1 MKVKA
6 GAASRPLGQGQRLA
20 EEMLGQHLDDYRL
33 TKVLGRGGMGVVFE
47 AVHAQIGRRVALKVL
62 WNDLARDPS
71 VRERFRG
78 EAQAANRIEH
88 PNIVDI
94 TDLRE
99 AADGTLYLVMELLLG
114 DSLRKRLD
122 ASPRGLEPLTAL
134 RIAHSCALALA
145 AAHQGGIVHRDFK
158 PENVMLVTSSEG
170 ERVKVLDFGVA
181 KILYDSQ
188 KEDLTNPMLSAFLG
202 TLEYA
207 APEQFGDPGMLEEG
221 SGREP
226 APIGPPA
233 DVFALGVTLCELLS
247 GQRPFSGFSMLLHLA
262 EPPAPT
268 LPEQPSTPLRT
279 LLLAMLAR
287 DPAARPLMAEV
298 ARQLAAELAV
308 RQPPPAAP
316 SRRPAAWILALAG
329 GLVGTLVV
337 ALVGTLLWPRSRE
350 WDQAQLY
357 VPSALALLRRGI
369 GEKEVGVRRA
379 AVLAIASA
387 GQSDLAEL
395 LVPVLGDADT
405 RTAELAAIGLQRL
418 QTPTAQSALLSRAEA
433 LPVAMLNVE
442 AAAAL
447 ERLQAPVGRALLG
460 RFLDSGID
468 AIHYGAAV
476 RLCERQQAT
485 GCAVLRRD
493 LDQKRLGPEREVDAL
508 YTLAAAQDA
517 AAGPALQQRLLAT
530 ADKATQLGIA
540 GGLARLPGP
549 WAAMAI
555 RTLVEAAQA
564 RDFDAAVLAAK
575 AQQIAGRETLIAK
588 LHDRRGSPALRITAA
603 SALADQGRLFGI
615 VEPLGRLL
623 SDPSERLDVRLAA
636 AAALLRL
643 VGPSAAASDDEDLE
657 KLCLRNPRL
666 VACQL
671 ADLRRPSEADAAE
684 TYAEYA
690 APERAL
696 IARVLGGR
704 PERRSLEVLLRALE
718 DPDYVVRGSALRS
731 LRSVRA
737 LLRSRGDDSAE
748 QSVQAISQRLVQ
760 SGQAVDQ
767 VIGLSL
773 RQGEPAAHAQL
784 LLILNR
790 TNNVPLRTLAMEL
803 ADDGADNPLLL
814 LGLKDAALDVRF
826 AAARRLARVGS
837 SLAIPVLQEVLALG
851 DGSSLIAY
859 ALLQRMGQTGTPT
872 AEIDWARLLSS
883 EQRLWTRFEAVGELA
898 DLPSAQAIPLLW
910 IALRDPAAVVR
921 YRVAEAAL
929 AHYHRRPRGGIAE
942 AVREI
947 LTVLAADDELY
958 VRSRAQL
965 LLREMNPSASRAT
978 AAPRP
983 RPSGAAPP
991 ATGQG
996 ATSPPPEASPPSLPS
1011 GAAVPS
1017 ATPAPGPAG
1026 PASPTPPDRSSKP
1039 RVEVRPLA
1047 PAKVAVSA
1055 ESPVVDQALQQA
1067 QRAERSG
1074 NLIEAMHALER
1085 AQRALPGPRQ
1095 RAELQSIYAR
1105 LRRDLAAYRIQ
1116 SPRGD
1121 ACVKNELVWHK
1132 PGKHLVSNAD
1142 GKEFITTLSAGKE
1155 YLCDFCAPAG
1165 GYSCKETH

>member
-1 MKVKA
+1 MTAKA
-6 GAASRPLGQGQRLA
+6 GAVSRPLGQGQRLA

-62 WNDLARDPS
+62 WNDLARDSS
-71 VRERFRG
+71 VRQRFRG

-88 PNIVDI
+88 PNVVDI

-122 ASPRGLEPLTAL
+122 ASPRGLEPVAAL

-158 PENVMLVTSSEG
+158 PENVMLLANSDG
-170 ERVKVLDFGVA
+170 ERVKVLDFGIA

-207 APEQFGDPGMLEEG
+207 APEQFGDPGMLDDG

-262 EPPAPT
+262 EPPAPK
-268 LPEQPSTPLRT
+268 LPEPLSPALRA

-287 DPAARPLMAEV
+287 DPSGRPSMAEV
-298 ARQLAAELAV
+298 ARQLAAELAA
-308 RQPPPAAP
+308 RQPPPAAT
-316 SRRPAAWILALAG
+316 SRRPAAWMLALAG
-329 GLVGTLVV
+329 GLVGTLAV
-337 ALVGTLLWPRSRE
+337 ALAGVLLWPRSRE
-350 WDQAQLY
+350 LDQAQLY

-369 GEKEVGVRRA
+369 AEKEVGVRRA
-379 AVLAIASA
+379 ATLAISSA

-395 LVPVLGDADT
+395 LVPVLSDADP

-433 LPVAMLNVE
+433 LPVAMINVE

-447 ERLQAPVGRALLG
+447 ERLQAPVGRALLE
-460 RFLDSGID
+460 RFLNSGI
-468 AIHYGAAV
+468 ATIHYGAAV
-476 RLCERQQAT
+476 RLCERQQT
-485 GCAVLRRD
+485 IGCAALRRA
-493 LDQKRLGPEREVDAL
+493 LEQKRLGPEREVDAL

-530 ADKATQLGIA
+530 ADKAAQLGIA
-540 GGLARLPGP
+540 GNLARLPGP
-549 WAAMAI
+549 WAATAL

-575 AQQIAGRETLIAK
+575 VQQTAGRETLIAK
-588 LHDRRGSPALRITAA
+588 LHDRQGSPALRITAA
-603 SALADQGRLFGI
+603 SALADQGRLFGS

-623 SDPSERLDVRLAA
+623 SDASERLDVRLAA

-643 VGPSAAASDDEDLE
+643 VGPGAAASDEEDLE
-657 KLCLRNPRL
+657 KLCLRSPRL

-671 ADLRRPSEADAAE
+671 ADLRRPSESEPGDDDAA
-684 TYAEYA
+684 YA

-696 IARVLGGR
+696 IARVLAGR
-704 PERRSLEVLLRALE
+704 PGRRSLQVLLRALE

-737 LLRSRGDDSAE
+737 LLRSRGEDSAE
-748 QSVQAISQRLVQ
+748 QSVRSISQRLAQ

-773 RQGEPAAHAQL
+773 RQGEPAAQAQL

-790 TNNVPLRTLAMEL
+790 TDSVQLRTLVMEL
-803 ADDGADNPLLL
+803 SDGWADNPLLL
-814 LGLKDAALDVRF
+814 QGLKDAAIEVRF
-826 AAARRLARVGS
+826 AAARRLAAVRS

-859 ALLQRMGQTGTPT
+859 ALLQRMGQAGPQA
-872 AEIDWARLLSS
+872 AEIDWAHVLSS
-883 EQRLWTRFEAVGELA
+883 EQRLWTRFEAVGELG
-898 DLPSAQAIPLLW
+898 DLPWAQALPLLW

-921 YRVAEAAL
+921 HRAAEAAM
-929 AHYHRRPRGGIAE
+929 AHYHRSPRGRVAE
-942 AVREI
+942 SVREI
-947 LTVLAADDELY
+947 LTLLAADDELY
-958 VRSRAQL
+958 VRRRAQL
-965 LLREMNPSASRAT
+965 LLREISPSAST
-978 AAPRP
+978 APAPLRP
-983 RPSGAAPP
+983 LPPLAPSLAEGPVP
-991 ATGQG
+991 
-996 ATSPPPEASPPSLPS
+996 TSPPPEASRSP
-1011 GAAVPS
+1011 GVAAPS
-1017 ATPAPGPAG
+1017 ATVAPGPVPPTSPPPER
-1026 PASPTPPDRSSKP
+1026 PAQA
-1039 RVEVRPLA
+1039 RVEARPPA
-1047 PAKVAVSA
+1047 PAKLVNSS
-1055 ESPVVDQALQQA
+1055 ESPVVEQALKQA
-1067 QRAERSG
+1067 QRAESSG

-1085 AQRALPGPRQ
+1085 AQRAQPSPRQ
-1095 RAELQSIYAR
+1095 RAELQAGYAR

-1116 SPRGD
+1116 SPRGG

-1155 YLCDFCAPAG
+1155 YICDFCAASG
-1165 GYSCKETH
+1165 GYSCKEIH